1 MKLDW
6 DLVREALTDVESI
19 PASKRRDTVIEAGF
33 EDDSPEAE
41 KARHII
47 LLYRS
52 GFVSGEAA
60 NNLNGEGLLLPE
72 LTWEGH
78 QLLATLRSKD
88 VWERI
93 KSLAKDKGVTLSF
106 ELVKIGGKMV
116 LEQIL
121 KGGSSS
127 GSISA

>member
-6 DLVREALTDVESI
+6 ELVRETLTEIEDMSATE
-19 PASKRRDTVIEAGF
+19 RNDTDFRINHT
-33 EDDSPEAE
+33 DDSPEATRI
-41 KARHII
+41 RHV
-47 LLYRS
+47 LLLRDA
-52 GFVSGEAA
+52 GFVSGLPYESSDYI
-60 NNLNGEGLLLPE
+60 GLMTPE

-93 KSLAKDKGVTLSF
+93 KSLAKDRGLSLSF

-121 KGGSSS
+121 KSGSS
-127 GSISA
+127 GSSIST